1 MEKIDCGQVCSVRL
15 SDYSA
20 ARAEALLCGADADAI
35 PVTLR
40 ITPGG
45 CEQQFSLAGLWAF
58 AEAFAEGDAVQRL
71 GRMKSLCETA
81 TAHPIWTQAQIGV
94 LAHDRLFWEPEERCW
109 RGLLLIDGS
118 EAWQGLPAYTDDEIW
133 SALFVAAMDAS
144 VQSQEVLQA
153 VVDRMQGI
161 EFSLP
166 ALMQAI
172 DAEILLREQEAELEL
187 SEPPELPEQP
197 EPDEQPEPIEEA
209 PEEDDEYRPWEAAQQ
224 EQKPLDKT
232 GATLERGG
240 TMAEEKPPVIEGP
253 AQPVIPGIA
262 PPPPP
267 PSRGCVEPSRAA
279 EVETTRTTV
288 LIKPET
294 CVLDNFQPGGVA
306 PTSAMVRVVRV
317 ETNES
322 APLDRPYYVIGSK
335 AGSVDFLVRDNRV
348 VSRRHAAVV
357 TKGSEYYL
365 VDLGSKNGV
374 FLNGERLPR
383 ETETPLRI
391 GDVFILANDKFTLQ
405 R

>member
-1 MEKIDCGQVCSVRL
+1 MEKINCGQLCSVQL

-20 ARAEALLCGADADAI
+20 DRAELLLCGVDADVI
-35 PVTLR
+35 PVTLHT
-40 ITPGG
+40 TPAG
-45 CEQQFSLAGLWAF
+45 CEQQFSLVGLWAF
-58 AEAFAEGDAVQRL
+58 AEVFAEGDAVQRL

-81 TAHPIWTQAQIGV
+81 NAHPIWAQTQIGM
-94 LAHDRLFWEPEERCW
+94 LAHDRLFWEPEEQRW

-118 EAWQGLPAYTDDEIW
+118 EAWQALPAYTDDEIW
-133 SALFVAAMDAS
+133 SALFLAAMDAS
-144 VQSQEVLQA
+144 AQSQEILQA

-166 ALMQAI
+166 ELMQAI
-172 DAEILLREQEAELEL
+172 DAEIQLREQEEEA
-187 SEPPELPEQP
+187 ELPEQP
-197 EPDEQPEPIEEA
+197 EQPPLPEQLEPIEEA

-267 PSRGCVEPSRAA
+267 PSRGYVEPSRAA
-279 EVETTRTTV
+279 EMETTRTTV

-294 CVLDNFQPGGVA
+294 SVLDNFQPGGVP

-357 TKGSEYYL
+357 TKGSDYYL

-383 ETETPLRI
+383 ETEIPLHI
-391 GDVFILANDKFTLQ
+391 GDVFVLANEKFILQ